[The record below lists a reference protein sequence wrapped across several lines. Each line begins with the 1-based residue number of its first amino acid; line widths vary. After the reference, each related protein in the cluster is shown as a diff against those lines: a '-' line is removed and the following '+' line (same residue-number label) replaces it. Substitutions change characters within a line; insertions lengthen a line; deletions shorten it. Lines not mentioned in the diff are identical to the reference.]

1 MKQFDRFFKL
11 FAKATELVAAEKCF
25 FGNLALEE
33 EPGRL
38 RFVTDASTDGP
49 QQFLSWFRRVFLAL
63 CGGMAFMIYQDLAA
77 GSPGIIKLIAWG
89 FILFLSGMGLAG
101 AFLIVPTLITILRRI
116 ESQGDR
122 DNAKLPIFDLANRV
136 VVPPDAKVPCPF
148 DRIAGIKSAGVD
160 ARWRKLV
167 LLTTD
172 NDVVF
177 LVNYPVSETKR
188 ITNMLNCIAERT
200 GLKILD

>member
-11 FAKATELVAAEKCF
+11 FARATERVAAEKCF

-38 RFVTDASTDGP
+38 RFVTDASTAGP
-49 QQFLSWFRRVFLAL
+49 QRFLSWFRWVFLAL
-63 CGGMAFMIYQDLAA
+63 CGGMAVMIFQDLAT
-77 GSPGIIKLIAWG
+77 GSPGIIKLIAWS

-101 AFLIVPTLITILRRI
+101 AFLIVPTLIKILRRI

-136 VVPPDAKVPCPF
+136 VYPPDAKAPCPF
-148 DRIAGIKSAGVD
+148 DRIAGIKSVGVD
-160 ARWRKLV
+160 AGWKRLV
-167 LLTTD
+167 LRTTD

-177 LVNYPVSETKR
+177 LVNYPVSEAKR
-188 ITNMLNCIAERT
+188 ITTMLYRIAERT
-200 GLKILD
+200 ALQILA